1 MTENLQDIFKI
12 SYWVA
17 LALLVVSLFGF
28 LPKWLPLSVFATA
41 FIIHWQYRIKLLS
54 IKRAN
59 ESTLLARYAPEL
71 SGDFVTDGA
80 SVLKRIAVFRAEY
93 PQFSS
98 ALTERL
104 RNLQEHYKT
113 ISPDAM
119 PICLTYAMLQDF
131 ELVGKYFKAGNS
143 ENTARA
149 IVLLNRTT
157 NIEHWMA
164 VTGTDLTL
172 FELSK
177 VEADKVRG
185 NAL

>member
-1 MTENLQDIFKI
+1 M
-12 SYWVA
+12 
-17 LALLVVSLFGF
+17 
-28 LPKWLPLSVFATA
+28 
-41 FIIHWQYRIKLLS
+41 
-54 IKRAN
+54 
-59 ESTLLARYAPEL
+59 ARYAPEL

-119 PICLTYAMLQDF
+119 PICMTHAMLRDF
-131 ELVGKYFKAGNS
+131 ELVGKYFKAGNN
-143 ENTARA
+143 EITARA
-149 IVLLNRTT
+149 VVLLDRTA
-157 NIEHWMA
+157 NIEHWMS
-164 VTGTDLTL
+164 VTRTDLTL

-177 VEADKVRG
+177 VEADKLRG